1 MPISPAASILNT
13 LAGLPA
19 QAPAATGPTTP
30 ASPAARAAEAALAA
44 KQARQ
49 QVQDPAANLPSMTAE
64 SHRAVAN
71 LPRGSFLNIL
81 V

>member
-19 QAPAATGPTTP
+19 QAPAATGSTTP

-49 QVQDPAANLPSMTAE
+49 QALTVPSLTPEA
-64 SHRAVAN
+64 HKAVAN
-71 LPRGSFLNIL
+71 LPRGSLLNI
-81 V
+81 VV